1 MIMKPAVTVLLAA
14 IAIFC
19 CASALAG
26 SVEIGFVDKAGLD
39 RWMAGGPAEVQTGET
54 ACKPAKFN
62 KTSACLTVVISN
74 QSSHAVTLSF
84 TSDSEDFSVGLHES
98 ITLPG
103 SGPQPCYQDGVPRW
117 RLQPGKRCY
126 APVEFWPR
134 TGEVHHATIHVSVA
148 SSSGPTSAS
157 FKVKGTSDYPPEL
170 QAAEEVRQRH
180 ARELMKL
187 PHVASVELDNK
198 DGIKINVTVND
209 VGLTPDIFE
218 AYLEDVRR
226 QVPPKI
232 EGYDTEVT
240 QYVGHG
246 YFN

>member
-1 MIMKPAVTVLLAA
+1 MIMKPAVAVLLAA

-62 KTSACLTVVISN
+62 KTSACLTVVISNQSSHAVTLTVVISN

-134 TGEVHHATIHVSVA
+134 TGEVHHATIHVSVY
-148 SSSGPTSAS
+148 SSSSTISAS

-170 QAAEEVRQRH
+170 
-180 ARELMKL
+180 
-187 PHVASVELDNK
+187 PASNSITK
-198 DGIKINVTVND
+198 
-209 VGLTPDIFE
+209 
-218 AYLEDVRR
+218 
-226 QVPPKI
+226 
-232 EGYDTEVT
+232 TESKST
-240 QYVGHG
+240 
-246 YFN
+246 